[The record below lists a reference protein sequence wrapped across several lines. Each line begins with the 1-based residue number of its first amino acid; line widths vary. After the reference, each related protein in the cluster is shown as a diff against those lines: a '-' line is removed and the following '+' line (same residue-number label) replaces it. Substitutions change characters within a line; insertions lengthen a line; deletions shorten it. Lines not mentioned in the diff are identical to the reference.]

1 MSAQEMFSIVAIL
14 YCVANL
20 GSMGLE
26 LNLQETIK
34 SLRSPRLVTLTLVW
48 SWILCPALA
57 VLITK
62 ILPLSAPHAAG
73 LLIFSLAPT
82 APLLPILIRK
92 AKADIDVSAAMMPM
106 AVVGTVV
113 LMPLIAPLL
122 IPGVSVSSF
131 ALAKQLF
138 ITVLLP
144 LVIGVVVKVY
154 AGSLADKIF
163 PYVKKL
169 AGLSTLILL
178 SFTIFMYGKELLNAL
193 GSYAVAAQ
201 VLFVLVS
208 AFASYSIG
216 FGLKQTQRS
225 ALALGICSRNGGAM
239 FVAFTA
245 FPVQDPNVLVMILL
259 AVPVPLVVWL
269 LLARYFAYRA
279 DKVLAISEMK

>member
-1 MSAQEMFSIVAIL
+1 MSAQDIFGIVAIL

-48 SWILCPALA
+48 SWILGPALA
-57 VLITK
+57 ILITK
-62 ILPLSAPHAAG
+62 ILPLSDAHAAG
-73 LLIFSLAPT
+73 LLLFSLAPT
-82 APLLPILIRK
+82 APMLPILIRK
-92 AKADIDVSAAMMPM
+92 AKADMDISAAMMPL

-113 LMPLIAPLL
+113 LMPLIAPIL

-131 ALAKQLF
+131 ALAKQLV

-144 LVIGVVVKVY
+144 LVVGVVIRVY
-154 AGSLADKIF
+154 ASKLADRIF

-169 AGLSTLILL
+169 AGLTTLALL
-178 SFTIFMYGKELLNAL
+178 LFTVVMYGKELLNAL

-201 VLFVLVS
+201 VVFVLVTGLV
-208 AFASYSIG
+208 SYSIG
-216 FGLKQTQRS
+216 FGMKQSQRS

-239 FVAFTA
+239 FVAFAA

-259 AVPVPLVVWL
+259 AVPVPIIVWL
-269 LLARYFAYRA
+269 ILALYFASRA
-279 DKVLAISEMK
+279 DKMTAV